1 MSGQEFWIA
10 TATDPEGDLHW
21 QDLLVGEMVRQEAEK
36 EFREN
41 CPRLDPR
48 CTLEVFGPFDT
59 AKPLLEPKPEQ
70 YDGAVHVFNWARNS
84 EPHYKRML
92 ALKSG
97 QYIRETGRAAD
108 ASNLAWQTVTE
119 AARSGD
125 IDPHLI
131 SSTDIL
137 RAASMF
143 LEWDGES

>member
-1 MSGQEFWIA
+1 MSEIPCFECHSRFGGH
-10 TATDPEGDLHW
+10 TACCSKYEGRSVRAPLPEP
-21 QDLLVGEMVRQEAEK
+21 Q
-36 EFREN
+36 
-41 CPRLDPR
+41 
-48 CTLEVFGPFDT
+48 
-59 AKPLLEPKPEQ
+59 PEQ

-84 EPHYKRML
+84 EPHHKRML

-125 IDPHLI
+125 VERGLI
-131 SSTDIL
+131 SATDIL
-137 RAASMF
+137 RAAIMF